1 MKAWEVLKMLQEG
14 KKMTRRK
21 WGEGIYVY
29 IEPNKFGEY
38 EYCFLY
44 DENNDII
51 DIGEVLCDSDDWEEY
66 IR

>member
-1 MKAWEVLKMLQEG
+1 
-14 KKMTRRK
+14 MTRRK

-44 DENNDII
+44 DEDNDII